1 MTEITDG
8 DGGPPREIDL
18 LVRAGF
24 LYPVTEGMPV
34 IHEGEVAIA
43 GDRIVHA
50 GPRLPEGSWRAAR
63 TIGGDGFAVLPGFV
77 NAHSHT
83 ASIVF
88 RSQTDDHPPG
98 VALFDVAF
106 RMEKD
111 IPDSDWALLAEVGC
125 ADMLAAGITTLNDI
139 WYAPWHLAASVE
151 RAGLRAQIAHKVF
164 DVRLEALRDGDWT
177 HHPAIAAARLR
188 DGVEFAERWHGKA
201 DGRITARIGTHA
213 TDTCSADLIR
223 AARQE
228 ATRLGIGMHIHTAQ
242 SPGEIAYI
250 REAHGCGPLEYLRD
264 IGMLAPDVVV
274 AHLSQATDADLD
286 AVVETGARYAHCPT
300 IYPRRG
306 RYPRLKEIMARGIV
320 TGFGTDWMLND
331 PWEGMRYAM
340 NAVRVVNG
348 DAHALSCAQALWLH
362 TMGAARVLGLDDQ
375 IGSLE
380 AGKKADLLVVD
391 LRKPHLQPYYGGHEA
406 LVYYARASD
415 VTTSV
420 IDGRVVLEDGRPVH
434 LDRDAALEA
443 LATRVSHWRRGLGR
457 LGSRAVFGPG
467 PGCVCCG

>member
-1 MTEITDG
+1 MRD
-8 DGGPPREIDL
+8 IDL

-24 LYPVTEGMPV
+24 LYPITEGMPV
-34 IHEGEVAIA
+34 IHDGEVAVA
-43 GDRIVHA
+43 GGRIVHA
-50 GPRLPEGSWRAAR
+50 GPRQPEGSWRAAR
-63 TIGGDGFAVLPGFV
+63 TIGGEGFAVLPGFV
-77 NAHSHT
+77 NAHCHT

-88 RSQTDDHPPG
+88 RSQTDDHPAG

-125 ADMLAAGITTLNDI
+125 ADMLAAGVTTLNDI

-177 HHPAIAAARLR
+177 HHPEIGAARLR
-188 DGVEFAERWHGKA
+188 DGVAFAERFHGAA

-213 TDTCSADLIR
+213 TDTCSAGLIR
-223 AARQE
+223 EARQE

-242 SPGEIAYI
+242 SPGEVAQI
-250 REAHGCGPLEYLRD
+250 REAHGAGPLEYLHN

-274 AHLSQATDADLD
+274 AHMTFATDADLA
-286 AVVETGARYAHCPT
+286 AVRESGARYAHCPT

-306 RYPRLKEIMARGIV
+306 CYPPLRTIMEHGIPA
-320 TGFGTDWMLND
+320 GFGTDWMLND

-340 NAVRVVNG
+340 NAMRLLHG
-348 DAHALSCAQALWLH
+348 DAHALTCAQALWLH
-362 TMGAARVLGLDDQ
+362 TMGGARVLGLDAE

-380 AGKKADLLVVD
+380 AGKKADLIVVD
-391 LRKPHLQPYYGGHEA
+391 LQRPHLQPYYGGHEA
-406 LVYYARASD
+406 LVFYARASD
-415 VTTSV
+415 VVASV
-420 IDGRVVLEDGRPVH
+420 IDGRVVMEDGRPVG
-434 LDRDAALEA
+434 LDREAALAA
-443 LATRVSHWRRGLGR
+443 LAARVPHWRGGLGR

-467 PGCVCCG
+467 CVCCG